1 MKRKDLIKYI
11 KEEIINELTPAE
23 QNAKNIKRAN
33 ATKDIT
39 NLTKKLSIEKDPK
52 HKQEVQ
58 ADLVVA
64 KEKLAA
70 ANSMTEI
77 YLDEMANIVSKIKVQ
92 DAAKFALAKEVYSSG
107 RTGALLDAL
116 STAGEEGMTQ
126 KELGAA
132 LGLKNDSE
140 LNAII
145 TNLRMA
151 GVLTPKRDKLVKLEK
166 GAKEEEPEIEEPET
180 DGDDWESSE
189 SEDDWENEPEEE
201 ETSEEEPEEE
211 ETPEEEPV
219 ATTKAS
225 DDLGKWV
232 DELAKLNAKKD
243 DLVKKLK
250 AKEITMDQ
258 YKEMIGNIPTQIKAL
273 QAKIDRI

>member
-1 MKRKDLIKYI
+1 MKRKDLTAYI
-11 KEEIINELTPAE
+11 REEIINELTPAE

-77 YLDEMANIVSKIKVQ
+77 YLDEMANIASIVKIQ
-92 DAAKFALAKEVYSSG
+92 DANKFALAKEIYTGG
-107 RTGALLDAL
+107 RTAAILSALEEVGDEGITPQALAEKIGAKASNEINLI
-116 STAGEEGMTQ
+116 
-126 KELGAA
+126 
-132 LGLKNDSE
+132 
-140 LNAII
+140 LN
-145 TNLRMA
+145 NLRAA
-151 GVLTPKRDKLVKLEK
+151 GVISGKRDKLVKPEK
-166 GAKEEEPEIEEPET
+166 GAKEEEPEIKEPET

>member
-151 GVLTPKRDKLVKLEK
+151 GVLTPKRDKLVKPEK

>member
-1 MKRKDLIKYI
+1 MKRKDLINYI
-11 KEEIINELTPAE
+11 KEEIVEVLSEDTIQYTDDRGEDNIANITPTSPEGVQSIDTLKKNQKIKKVINTT
-23 QNAKNIKRAN
+23 KNVKLKEMAN
-33 ATKDIT
+33 
-39 NLTKKLSIEKDPK
+39 
-52 HKQEVQ
+52 
-58 ADLVVA
+58 VA
-64 KEKLAA
+64 
-70 ANSMTEI
+70 
-77 YLDEMANIVSKIKVQ
+77 EMANIASIVKIQ
-92 DAAKFALAKEVYSSG
+92 DANKFALAKEIYTGG
-107 RTGALLDAL
+107 RTAAILSALEEVGDEGITPQALAEKIGAKASNEINLI
-116 STAGEEGMTQ
+116 
-126 KELGAA
+126 
-132 LGLKNDSE
+132 
-140 LNAII
+140 LN
-145 TNLRMA
+145 NLRAA
-151 GVLTPKRDKLVKLEK
+151 GVISGKRDKLVKPEK